1 VISASG
7 LKAPTVPAL
16 LTAMSSPPNLSVAG
30 LDQPRVGFG
39 VTDLSRHDLRA
50 VAILA
55 DRVSDFV
62 EPGLTPC
69 GENHRCSV
77 RGEHQRYG
85 AADAGRRAGDD
96 GDLAFE

>member
-1 VISASG
+1 
-7 LKAPTVPAL
+7 
-16 LTAMSSPPNLSVAG
+16 MSSPPNLSVAG

-62 EPGLTPC
+62 EQRLTPR
-69 GENHRCSV
+69 GENHRRSV